1 MSNTH
6 TNVTNEALVPQGLQ
20 NSVMV
25 LSFSEN
31 LHVKTLNQE
40 EEAAEIL
47 IKSLIKLLNLGVGL
61 QKSSLMNNKNFA
73 SINKVRNQ
81 GV

>member
-1 MSNTH
+1 
-6 TNVTNEALVPQGLQ
+6 
-20 NSVMV
+20 MV